1 MNRGLPKLDLRPR
14 PRHALRLIDLAV
26 MAGIFYLAGSL
37 YMDTKGEERLNAA
50 RAAREQAQ
58 IEAERALA
66 QADSVVSATE
76 LTLQAMLA
84 DSAATADSLVQRRAQ
99 LEAAMAESE
108 RLAQALFPLGDQV
121 GEMRRQAAQ
130 ARDKTEALQ
139 KDAQQRRAEVGKLRA
154 EVETLTAE
162 LEAARARRE
171 QAAAAVAAATRA
183 REYEPAGLF
192 PDRSALAVGRQ
203 VATDEDLTSV
213 EVQRTMWDQGPV
225 DVGLSVGLGLGSGD
239 ASSMKKAGLLLSRP
253 LIHRRLAMDFQA
265 GLSTIGD
272 EEGNQ
277 EGTAYASAALRF
289 SPFYRERL
297 HFGLGARADD
307 RGVQPYL
314 GIVFGRR

>member
-1 MNRGLPKLDLRPR
+1 VNRGLPRLDLRPR
-14 PRHALRLIDLAV
+14 PAHALRLIDLAV
-26 MAGIFYLAGSL
+26 IAGIFYLAGSI
-37 YMDTKGEERLNAA
+37 YMDTKGEERLSAA
-50 RAAREQAQ
+50 EAARE
-58 IEAERALA
+58 EARLEGLRSLA

-76 LTLQAMLA
+76 RTLQAMLA
-84 DSAATADSLVQRRAQ
+84 DSSATADSLTQRRAQ
-99 LEAAMAESE
+99 LEAALAESE
-108 RLAQALFPLGDQV
+108 RLSQTLFPLGDQV
-121 GEMRRQAAQ
+121 SEMRRQASL
-130 ARDKTEALQ
+130 ARGKTENYRKNAAERQ
-139 KDAQQRRAEVGKLRA
+139 AEVA
-154 EVETLTAE
+154 EARKKVNELTAE
-162 LEAARARRE
+162 LAAARERRE
-171 QAAAAVAAATRA
+171 QAAETVVAATRA

-192 PDRSALAVGRQ
+192 PDKSSLFLGRQ

-213 EVQRTMWDQGPV
+213 EAQHTMWQQGGM

-253 LIHRRLAMDFQA
+253 LVHRRLAMDFQA

-277 EGTAYASAALRF
+277 DGTAYASAALRF

-297 HFGLGARADD
+297 HFGLGARADT

>member
-1 MNRGLPKLDLRPR
+1 LDLTPR
-14 PRHALRLIDLAV
+14 PKHALRLIDLAV
-26 MAGIFYLAGSL
+26 MAGIFYLAGAL

-50 RAAREQAQ
+50 RAEREKAH

-66 QADSVVSATE
+66 QADSAVSATE
-76 LTLQAMLA
+76 RALYAMLA
-84 DSAATADSLVQRRAQ
+84 DSAATADSLVQRRAE

-121 GEMRRQAAQ
+121 AEMRRQAAE
-130 ARDKTEALQ
+130 ARRKTEALRR
-139 KDAQQRRAEVGKLRA
+139 DAAQRQTEVEKLRE
-154 EVETLTAE
+154 EVATLTAE
-162 LEAARARRE
+162 LEAARVRRE
-171 QAAAAVAAATRA
+171 QAAATVAAATRA

-213 EVQRTMWDQGPV
+213 EVQRTMWDRGPV
-225 DVGLSVGLGLGSGD
+225 DVGVSVGLGLGSGD
-239 ASSMKKAGLLLSRP
+239 AASMKKAGLLLSRP

-272 EEGNQ
+272 EQGN
-277 EGTAYASAALRF
+277 EDGTAYASAGIRV

-297 HFGLGARADD
+297 HFGLGARADT